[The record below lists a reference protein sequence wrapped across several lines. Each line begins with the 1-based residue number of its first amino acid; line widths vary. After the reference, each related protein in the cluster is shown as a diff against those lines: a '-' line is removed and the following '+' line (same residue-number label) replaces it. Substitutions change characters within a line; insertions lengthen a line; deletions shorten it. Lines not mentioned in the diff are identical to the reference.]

1 MNKTQL
7 LQSLR
12 EKGFSE
18 EILSAF
24 ANVPRENFIPQALR
38 QKAYEDTALPIG
50 QGQTISQ
57 PYTIAEMFSLLELKK
72 GERVLEIGSG
82 CGYVLALLSDVV
94 GEKGE
99 VYGIEIIKELTEKSK
114 INLKSYK
121 NVKVYNKHGAEGLE
135 EKAPFNRILISA
147 SIDKIP
153 KKLIEQLKENG
164 IIVAPINSIYGG
176 SSLTSFQKS
185 KDKLIIKK
193 EIPGFIFVP
202 FVED

>member
-1 MNKTQL
+1 
-7 LQSLR
+7 
-12 EKGFSE
+12 
-18 EILSAF
+18 
-24 ANVPRENFIPQALR
+24 
-38 QKAYEDTALPIG
+38 
-50 QGQTISQ
+50 
-57 PYTIAEMFSLLELKK
+57 MFSLLELKK

-82 CGYVLALLSDVV
+82 CGYVLALLSAVV